1 MEECELV
8 YFIIGKSKRTRG
20 GKSIVYECRVFV
32 CKSDKA
38 VSVEDVGLRVLSECL
53 VLLSVRSGVGISR
66 CDGSMVCSVEV
77 MVCHMRGKA
86 RAGVPVVGSIAS
98 RSLMAEIKLLICK
111 IGSRD

>member
-53 VLLSVRSGVGISR
+53 VLLSVKVFR
-66 CDGSMVCSVEV
+66 
-77 MVCHMRGKA
+77 
-86 RAGVPVVGSIAS
+86 
-98 RSLMAEIKLLICK
+98 
-111 IGSRD
+111 